1 MLHSADC
8 ENGLVRMS
16 RYLQERLV
24 QLGKAVTK
32 MTDGILAVVM
42 RRKQPS
48 PIYDFDFVALRAA
61 VILGCY
67 GWLFFLP
74 LAAADRRAVALL
86 LHAFSAYSLL
96 LYFLIARWQ
105 VRVLRFSLL
114 VLAIDLAF
122 AFALIRVTGGV
133 ESPFIPALYLIAAI
147 EAFYYGIRRGIG
159 VLLSL
164 SILYVIIIW
173 PTWQPTSASVV
184 SLRLGF
190 MALVVV
196 SLGILSERE
205 WRRRR
210 ELEAVNR
217 EMREKSARLEEAYA
231 QQRDLQEHLENIM
244 SSITNGIIA
253 VDRQGRVSAWNRVVE
268 GRYGITSAEAI
279 GRRLAEVLPVL
290 QQEGVTETLHG
301 LLLGESN
308 AMHLRELEHH
318 TQKEGKT
325 TVNIDGYP
333 LRDGNGTLR
342 GAVLVIEDVTAR
354 VALER
359 QMRQAEKL
367 SALGTLSAGL
377 AHEINNPLGI
387 ITSRV
392 EVALMEAEGKDI
404 PKQLLDDLKVIDKHA
419 HRAAR
424 IAQGLLSFSR
434 QTTWRLAPVDANQV
448 VEETLLLI
456 EKQLLR
462 EQIALERCLASDL
475 PKVMGSPNHLE
486 QVLLNLITNARD
498 AMTGGDRLRVE
509 SRMSRDGARVQI
521 VIADTGK
528 GIPAELA
535 ERIFDPFFTT
545 KAGGTGLGLSI
556 SYGII
561 KEHGGTLEVESE
573 VGKGATFTIGLPVA
587 DR

>member
-8 ENGLVRMS
+8 ENGLVKMS

-24 QLGKAVTK
+24 QLGKAATK
-32 MTDGILAVVM
+32 MTGGILAVVM
-42 RRKQPS
+42 RRNQPS
-48 PIYDFDFVALRAA
+48 PIYDFVALRAA

-74 LAAADRRAVALL
+74 LAPADRRAVALL

-105 VRVLRFSLL
+105 GRVLRFSSL

-133 ESPFIPALYLIAAI
+133 ESPFTPALYLIAAI
-147 EAFYYGIRRGIG
+147 QAFYYGIRRGIG

-164 SILYVIIIW
+164 CILYVIIIW
-173 PTWQPTSASVV
+173 PTWQPTSAGVV

-279 GRRLAEVLPVL
+279 GRRLVDVLPVL
-290 QQEGVTETLHG
+290 QQEGVTEALRG

-308 AMHLRELEHH
+308 AMHLRELEHY

-342 GAVLVIEDVTAR
+342 GAVLVIEDVTSR

-359 QMRQAEKL
+359 QVRQAEKL
-367 SALGTLSAGL
+367 AALGTLSAGL

-387 ITSRV
+387 ITSRA
-392 EVALMEAEGKDI
+392 EVALMEAAGKDI
-404 PKQLLDDLKVIDKHA
+404 PKQLLDDLKVIEKHA

-434 QTTWRLAPVDANQV
+434 QTAWRLVPVDANQV

-475 PKVMGSPNHLE
+475 PKVMGSPNHLQ

-498 AMTGGDRLRVE
+498 AMTVGDRLRVE

>member
-1 MLHSADC
+1 
-8 ENGLVRMS
+8 
-16 RYLQERLV
+16 
-24 QLGKAVTK
+24 
-32 MTDGILAVVM
+32 
-42 RRKQPS
+42 
-48 PIYDFDFVALRAA
+48 
-61 VILGCY
+61 
-67 GWLFFLP
+67 
-74 LAAADRRAVALL
+74 
-86 LHAFSAYSLL
+86 
-96 LYFLIARWQ
+96 
-105 VRVLRFSLL
+105 L

-147 EAFYYGIRRGIG
+147 EAFYYGIKRGIG

-164 SILYVIIIW
+164 CILYVIIIW

-217 EMREKSARLEEAYA
+217 EMREKSARLEEAYT

-268 GRYGITSAEAI
+268 SRSGITSAEAI

-290 QQEGVTETLHG
+290 QQEGVTETLRG

-333 LRDGNGTLR
+333 LRDGNGTL
-342 GAVLVIEDVTAR
+342 GAVLVIEMTVN
-354 VALER
+354 LER
-359 QMRQAEKL
+359 QVRQAEAA
-367 SALGTLSAGL
+367 SGTLSAGL
-377 AHEINNPLGI
+377 SHEINNPLGI

-434 QTTWRLAPVDANQV
+434 QTTWRLVPVDANQV

-498 AMTGGDRLRVE
+498 AMTVGDRLRVE
-509 SRMSRDGARVQI
+509 SRMSPDGACVQI

>member
-1 MLHSADC
+1 L
-8 ENGLVRMS
+8 
-16 RYLQERLV
+16 
-24 QLGKAVTK
+24 
-32 MTDGILAVVM
+32 
-42 RRKQPS
+42 
-48 PIYDFDFVALRAA
+48 
-61 VILGCY
+61 
-67 GWLFFLP
+67 
-74 LAAADRRAVALL
+74 
-86 LHAFSAYSLL
+86 
-96 LYFLIARWQ
+96 
-105 VRVLRFSLL
+105 
-114 VLAIDLAF
+114 
-122 AFALIRVTGGV
+122 
-133 ESPFIPALYLIAAI
+133 PAL
-147 EAFYYGIRRGIG
+147 E
-159 VLLSL
+159 
-164 SILYVIIIW
+164 
-173 PTWQPTSASVV
+173 
-184 SLRLGF
+184 
-190 MALVVV
+190 
-196 SLGILSERE
+196 
-205 WRRRR
+205 
-210 ELEAVNR
+210 
-217 EMREKSARLEEAYA
+217 
-231 QQRDLQEHLENIM
+231 
-244 SSITNGIIA
+244 
-253 VDRQGRVSAWNRVVE
+253 
-268 GRYGITSAEAI
+268 
-279 GRRLAEVLPVL
+279 
-290 QQEGVTETLHG
+290 QEGVTEALRG

-308 AMHLRELEHH
+308 AVHLRELEHQ
-318 TQKEGKT
+318 TLKKGKLI
-325 TVNIDGYP
+325 VNIDGYP
-333 LRDGNGTLR
+333 LRDANGTLQ

-367 SALGTLSAGL
+367 TALGTLSAGL
-377 AHEINNPLGI
+377 SHEINNPLGI

-434 QTTWRLAPVDANQV
+434 QTTWRLVPVDANQV

-509 SRMSRDGARVQI
+509 SRMSPDGARVQI

>member
-1 MLHSADC
+1 M
-8 ENGLVRMS
+8 GYR
-16 RYLQERLV
+16 
-24 QLGKAVTK
+24 
-32 MTDGILAVVM
+32 DGITAILTH
-42 RRKQPS
+42 KQWAS
-48 PIYDFDFVALRAA
+48 PIFDFAALRVA
-61 VILGCY
+61 VILGSY
-67 GWLFFLP
+67 GWLLLEP
-74 LAAADRRAVALL
+74 LASSERRSIAVL
-86 LHAFSAYSLL
+86 LHAFTSYSLL
-96 LYFLIARWQ
+96 LYVWFYRQ
-105 VRVLRFSLL
+105 PRRVMRLNLMVF
-114 VLAIDLAF
+114 VFDLTF
-122 AFALIRVTGGV
+122 ALALIRITGGV
-133 ESPFIPALYLIAAI
+133 ASPFFLALYLIAALQ
-147 EAFYYGIRRGIG
+147 AFYYGFWRGIG
-159 VLLSL
+159 ALS
-164 SILYVIIIW
+164 SSSALYLVTVW
-173 PTWQPTSASVV
+173 PSLQPTSLGPV

-190 MALVVV
+190 MILIVVP
-196 SLGILSERE
+196 LGILSQRERQ
-205 WRRRR
+205 RRR
-210 ELEAVNR
+210 ELED
-217 EMREKSARLEEAYA
+217 KSARLEAAYA

-268 GRYGITSAEAI
+268 SRSGITSAEAI

-290 QQEGVTETLHG
+290 QQEGVTETLRG

-342 GAVLVIEDVTAR
+342 GAVLVIEDVTSR

-359 QMRQAEKL
+359 QVRQAEKL
-367 SALGTLSAGL
+367 AALGTFSAGL

-392 EVALMEAEGKDI
+392 EVALIEAGGKDI
-404 PKQLLDDLKVIDKHA
+404 PKQLLDDLKVIEKHA

-434 QTTWRLAPVDANQV
+434 QTAWRLVPVDANQV

-498 AMTGGDRLRVE
+498 AMTVGDRLRVE
-509 SRMSRDGARVQI
+509 SRMSPDGARVQI

>member
-1 MLHSADC
+1 MLDSADC

-16 RYLQERLV
+16 RYLQERLA

-42 RRKQPS
+42 RKNQPS
-48 PIYDFDFVALRAA
+48 PIYDFVALRAA

-74 LAAADRRAVALL
+74 LAAADRRAIALL

-96 LYFLIARWQ
+96 LYFLIARRP
-105 VRVLRFSLL
+105 VRVLQCNLL

-133 ESPFIPALYLIAAI
+133 ESPFVPALYLITAI
-147 EAFYYGIRRGIG
+147 QAFYYGIRRGIG

-164 SILYVIIIW
+164 CILYVIIIW
-173 PTWQPTSASVV
+173 PTWQPTSAGVV

-205 WRRRR
+205 WRRRT

-268 GRYGITSAEAI
+268 SRNGITSAEAI
-279 GRRLAEVLPVL
+279 GRRLAEVLPAL
-290 QQEGVTETLHG
+290 EKKGDG
-301 LLLGESN
+301 DPARAAPWESN

-318 TQKEGKT
+318 TQKKGKI

-333 LRDGNGTLR
+333 LRDANGTLR

-367 SALGTLSAGL
+367 TALGTLSAGL
-377 AHEINNPLGI
+377 SHEINNPLGI

-434 QTTWRLAPVDANQV
+434 QTTWRLVPVDANQV

-462 EQIALERCLASDL
+462 EQIALERRLASDL

-498 AMTGGDRLRVE
+498 AMTVGDRLRVE
-509 SRMSRDGARVQI
+509 SRMSPDGARVQI